1 MQKLPQ
7 TKPNLDLKGH
17 ENRLQQFRKRAEPQ
31 ITGNLFQIL
40 KLIVLQAPCL
50 CSSEFLGCSVK
61 AATIS
66 PANLLQFLKLDSII
80 LSGLKYP
87 KHLLYHV
94 IWEQLRTSRMSTPSP
109 PLYVPRVSIQ
119 LSVMPRQSLGTKQTV
134 LLVAS
139 RLRGFSEKA
148 YFLKTKT

>member
-1 MQKLPQ
+1 MNSINKALITSLHRVQKLPQ

-61 AATIS
+61 AASDTLPSLICSKSVYTVVSYAQTRPWNKTDSAAGGFKASRFLRKSIFPKKNKNKKSQQPQQQASS
-66 PANLLQFLKLDSII
+66 PN
-80 LSGLKYP
+80 P
-87 KHLLYHV
+87 
-94 IWEQLRTSRMSTPSP
+94 P
-109 PLYVPRVSIQ
+109 PLSC
-119 LSVMPRQSLGTKQTV
+119 
-134 LLVAS
+134 
-139 RLRGFSEKA
+139 F
-148 YFLKTKT
+148 